1 MKNEKEKKEVIVL
14 CEMADGTIVPYK
26 VFAMERDNRK

>member
-1 MKNEKEKKEVIVL
+1 MKNEKREKEMVIL

-26 VFAMERDNRK
+26 VFAIERDNRK